1 MTARARAAQSRR
13 IVVLRW
19 TVIVLFV
26 AVLEVLCRTGLI
38 SRHTMIAPSDMA
50 VALVK
55 LLASGA
61 VNGDIAVTLRNVGAA
76 FVASVVGG
84 FIAGVAIHALPRLRR
99 VLEPLFASYYAV
111 PTFVFYPV
119 LLSVFGMNDMP
130 IIVIGTLFGIVA
142 MIVATINGLDR
153 IPRALVKT
161 AKVLRMSP
169 LAAAIKVQLP
179 AIAPHLFTGVKLAIA
194 YAFIGVIAAEFILSD
209 RGLGYAISYAYNN
222 FDNRKMYA
230 LMLFIIIVVATV
242 NAIFRGWELRLA
254 RRRGLA

>member
-1 MTARARAAQSRR
+1 MKRPA
-13 IVVLRW
+13 VLRW

-26 AVLEVLCRTGLI
+26 VLLEVLCRTGLI
-38 SRHTMIAPSDMA
+38 NRHTMIPPTEMA
-50 VALVK
+50 VAL
-55 LLASGA
+55 AQQ
-61 VNGDIAVTLRNVGAA
+61 IAAGTIRADATVTLRNVAAA

-84 FIAGVAIHALPRLRR
+84 FVLGVLIHAAPRLRR

-119 LLSVFGMNDMP
+119 LLAVFGMNDMP
-130 IIVIGTLFGIVA
+130 IIVIGTLFGVVA
-142 MIVATINGLDR
+142 MIVATLNGLDR
-153 IPRALVKT
+153 IPRALVQT
-161 AKVLRMSP
+161 ARVLRMSATATA
-169 LAAAIKVQLP
+169 LKVQLP

-230 LMLFIIIVVATV
+230 LMLLIIVIVSVV
-242 NAIFRGWELRLA
+242 NGVFRAWEMRLA

>member
-1 MTARARAAQSRR
+1 MKRV
-13 IVVLRW
+13 VVLRW

-26 AVLEVLCRTGLI
+26 VLLEAMCRTGLI
-38 SRHTMIAPSDMA
+38 NRHTMIPPSEMA
-50 VALVK
+50 LALVQ
-55 LLASGA
+55 LVLAGTIKA
-61 VNGDIAVTLRNVGAA
+61 DATVTLRNVAAA

-84 FIAGVAIHALPRLRR
+84 FVLGVLIHALPRLRR

-119 LLSVFGMNDMP
+119 LLAVFGMNDMP

-142 MIVATINGLDR
+142 MIVATLNGLDR
-153 IPRALVKT
+153 IPRALIKT
-161 AKVLRMSP
+161 ARVLRMSP
-169 LAAAIKVQLP
+169 TATALKVQLP

-222 FDNRKMYA
+222 FENRKMYA
-230 LMLFIIIVVATV
+230 LMLLIIVIVSVV
-242 NAIFRGWELRLA
+242 NGVFRAWEMRLA